1 MPVTLKGILLPA
13 LVAGIAAGL
22 VVACLQQL
30 FLVPM
35 ILQAEAVELGAAE
48 HVQHGLDRALY
59 TTLFDCLGAFGFA
72 LLVAAALAWRGRIT
86 WQQGLLWGLAGYA
99 SVALAP
105 ALGLPPELPGVEAG
119 PIVLRQLWWIATA
132 LATAGGIACIAFAR
146 PWGLRLLGAVLIVL
160 PHWIGAPGAHPADSA
175 SAELS
180 RNFVVGSLAVSAAM
194 WTMIGPITAAMMKR
208 GAARTLPS

>member
-1 MPVTLKGILLPA
+1 MPVALKGILLPA
-13 LVAGIAAGL
+13 L

-72 LLVAAALAWRGRIT
+72 LVLAAVFAWRGRIT

-99 SVALAP
+99 SFALAP

-119 PIVLRQLWWIATA
+119 PIVLRQLWWIE
-132 LATAGGIACIAFAR
+132 I
-146 PWGLRLLGAVLIVL
+146 
-160 PHWIGAPGAHPADSA
+160 
-175 SAELS
+175 
-180 RNFVVGSLAVSAAM
+180 
-194 WTMIGPITAAMMKR
+194 
-208 GAARTLPS
+208 